1 LSIPDTKET
10 QIARKRWRDIVGHID
25 GADHAAIAEI
35 VGISDTRGLVM
46 TITGPVLGINK
57 GNKMVN

>member
-1 LSIPDTKET
+1 MKET